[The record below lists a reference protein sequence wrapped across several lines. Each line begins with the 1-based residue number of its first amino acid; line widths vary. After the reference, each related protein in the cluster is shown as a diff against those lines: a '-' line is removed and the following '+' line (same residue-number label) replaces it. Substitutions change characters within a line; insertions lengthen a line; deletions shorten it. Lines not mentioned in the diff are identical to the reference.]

1 MPYRPRELVVRARE
15 AAALLLA
22 SLDRNEMVQRFLD
35 MYAVEHRR
43 PGRADQPAH
52 YREQLE
58 TIRRESILA
67 MVLRVEA
74 ALPTRLKV
82 SVPVRD
88 STRRKKRRGGKQKKA
103 GKRRRARKP
112 SLELAIP
119 LLDLFREE
127 FFVALGQWLHWSDAD
142 ANEFWHDLELYENLS
157 GRQPARAGLPAAAGQ
172 PRRPPSRATG
182 ANASGPFVDRTA
194 LLLDPSL
201 MEQARRA
208 AAKFQVELNGAADR
222 VLRRVFSRRREN

>member
-22 SLDRNEMVQRFLD
+22 TLDHDELVPRFLD
-35 MYAVEHRR
+35 IYAAENRR
-43 PGRADQPAH
+43 PGRADQPTH

-58 TIRRESILA
+58 TIRREAILA
-67 MVLRVEA
+67 MVLRVQS

-82 SVPVRD
+82 RVTMRD
-88 STRRKKRRGGKQKKA
+88 T
-103 GKRRRARKP
+103 RRRAGKKSRKGKRTKKP
-112 SLELAIP
+112 RKARKATLELAIP

-127 FFVALGQWLHWSDAD
+127 FFVALGQALQWSESDAK
-142 ANEFWHDLELYENLS
+142 EFWRDLELYENLAS
-157 GRQPARAGLPAAAGQ
+157 REPRRQPGRTTRAI
-172 PRRPPSRATG
+172 
-182 ANASGPFVDRTA
+182 ASGPFVDRTA

-208 AAKFQVELNGAADR
+208 AAKFQLELNAAAER
-222 VLRRVFSRRREN
+222 VLRKVFSRRRTN

>member
-15 AAALLLA
+15 AAVLLLA
-22 SLDRNEMVQRFLD
+22 TLDRDEMVQRFLD
-35 MYAVEHRR
+35 IYSAENRR
-43 PGRADQPAH
+43 PGRADQPSH

-67 MVLRVEA
+67 MTLRVEA

-82 SVPVRD
+82 HISVRD
-88 STRRKKRRGGKQKKA
+88 TRRRPAKKLKRGEKT
-103 GKRRRARKP
+103 ARKKKP
-112 SLELAIP
+112 RTGGLDLAIP

-127 FFVALGQWLHWSDAD
+127 FFVALGQALDWTEDDAQQ
-142 ANEFWHDLELYENLS
+142 FWRDFSLYERLS
-157 GRQPARAGLPAAAGQ
+157 SKE
-172 PRRPPSRATG
+172 PRRNSR
-182 ANASGPFVDRTA
+182 NAARGGVSGPFVDRTA

-208 AAKFQVELNGAADR
+208 AGKFQWELNAAADR
-222 VLRRVFSRRREN
+222 VLRKVFSSRRAN

>member
-15 AAALLLA
+15 AAALMLA

-35 MYAVEHRR
+35 MYAAEHRR

-88 STRRKKRRGGKQKKA
+88 TTRREKRKGGKQKKTA
-103 GKRRRARKP
+103 KRRKARKP

-142 ANEFWHDLELYENLS
+142 ANEFWHDLELYEKLS
-157 GRQPARAGLPAAAGQ
+157 GRQPSAAGQ
-172 PRRPPSRATG
+172 SRKAPTRAAG
-182 ANASGPFVDRTA
+182 SNASGPFVDRTA